1 MSTHIALLRGINVGG
16 KVTVPMAELKASF
29 EALGFEDVATYINS
43 GNVVFQG
50 TKPDA
55 AAIEKRIAKDF
66 GRDVSVLL
74 RTPKQLAAI
83 AKGNPFPKAE
93 GKRLHVYF
101 LSDKPTAK
109 AAAALDPDRSPP
121 SEFKLSGREV
131 YLHTPD
137 GIGRSKLTI
146 DYFERTLGVRATARN
161 WNTVTKLR
169 ELAGS

>member
-16 KVTVPMAELKASF
+16 KVTVPMAKLKTSF
-29 EALGFEDVATYINS
+29 EALGFEDVVTYVNS
-43 GNVVFQG
+43 GNVVFRG

-66 GRDVSVLL
+66 GRDVSVLV
-74 RTPKQLAAI
+74 RTPKQLEAV
-83 AKGNPFPKAE
+83 AKGNPFPQAE

-101 LSDKPTAK
+101 LSGKPTAK

-137 GIGRSKLTI
+137 GIGRTKLTI

-169 ELAGS
+169 ELAAG